1 MPRFGRGRGGRLGQ
15 GYWPGAG
22 FRRGFGMGRG
32 MGNPYPYCRF
42 YPWMPRRWWAMGMS
56 HYATGPYAPGTVP
69 TWGTYTPAPWS
80 GPTGQ

>member
-1 MPRFGRGRGGRLGQ
+1 MPRFGR
-15 GYWPGAG
+15 
-22 FRRGFGMGRG
+22 GRG

-56 HYATGPYAPGTVP
+56 PYATGPYAPGTVP